1 MTDYNQDN
9 QYSDRW
15 NASPNDS
22 SYHNQPTHKP
32 YGQSFTTASN
42 ICGVLSLATCQIPFL
57 AIPLAA
63 MGLFFAS
70 LVYRK
75 HKPVVASDGSLIRK
89 KGRRPMGFLLS
100 LTALIISCAI
110 TVYVIVNLPELIQ
123 EVMQDEALMQQLDA
137 LTQSLYD
144 MDFAE
149 MWNQLQGTAP
159 GVTPE
164 VPAGT
169 VPGGNYL

>member
-1 MTDYNQDN
+1 
-9 QYSDRW
+9 
-15 NASPNDS
+15 
-22 SYHNQPTHKP
+22 
-32 YGQSFTTASN
+32 
-42 ICGVLSLATCQIPFL
+42 
-57 AIPLAA
+57 
-63 MGLFFAS
+63 
-70 LVYRK
+70 
-75 HKPVVASDGSLIRK
+75 
-89 KGRRPMGFLLS
+89 MGFLLS

-149 MWNQLQGTAP
+149 MWNQLQGTAS

-164 VPAGT
+164 IPAET